1 MIKYKYL
8 DKEFP
13 ILFKIVIT
21 LVLVLTGIFSLSDNT
36 FKISSIIF
44 G

>member
-13 ILFKIVIT
+13 ILFKIEIT
-21 LVLVLTGIFSLSDNT
+21 FILVLTEIFSLSDKTLN
-36 FKISSIIF
+36 ISGIIF